1 MRKRF
6 QPDRAVRDV
15 PRQDPRR
22 MPKRQGVP
30 QPHNEALPAAFSN
43 LSARIWDLQQVQT
56 YVVET
61 VEEVLAQRNVPAHRV
76 CSPSLE
82 ITIPAIEA
90 MRYSPLRREIAALIA
105 STMDR
110 ENADQAHPSFLNIL
124 RQLTEDEIRI
134 LAAFPSGGRLLPLG
148 NLWRNH
154 ADGSTESVH
163 RNIVPAS
170 LANLCKSSKRI
181 PQYIDNLCRLQLLHE
196 PSGLKIKDARI
207 YSNLMRQGFVLE
219 LLKDKDLRRHSTLE
233 KRTVA
238 LSGMGEAFRRAC
250 LS

>member
-1 MRKRF
+1 MKKRF
-6 QPDRAVRDV
+6 QPDRALRDA

-30 QPHNEALPAAFSN
+30 QPNDQSLPAAFSN
-43 LSARIWDLQQVQT
+43 LSARIWDLQQVQS
-56 YVVET
+56 YIVET
-61 VEEVLAQRNVPAHRV
+61 VEEILARRDVPKHRV

-90 MRYSPLRREIAALIA
+90 MRYSPLRREIAGLIA

-134 LAAFPSGGRLLPLG
+134 LAAFPSGGHLLPLG
-148 NLWRNH
+148 NLWLNQ
-154 ADGSTESVH
+154 ADGSTEIVL
-163 RNIVPAS
+163 RNIAPAS
-170 LANLCKSSKRI
+170 LAKLCRAQKRI

-196 PSGLKIKDARI
+196 PKGVRIKDARV
-207 YSNLMRQGFVLE
+207 YSNLMRQGFALE
-219 LLKDKDLRRHSTLE
+219 RLKDQKLRRHSTLE
-233 KRTVA
+233 KRTLA
-238 LSGMGEAFRRAC
+238 LSGMGEAFRTAC
-250 LS
+250 LA